1 MASVWAT
8 AEPASKRRMV
18 SQMMSLR
25 GINAQNLR
33 HVLNVVEPDNSL
45 TRKAVRRAVDR
56 SDVLQVTNVKLPLVE
71 GGEFDWPVVLPQ
83 TWLYVASRT
92 AGICDVFSDALRCNP
107 HSLNRPWRLVLYL
120 DEITPGNALR
130 PDNKRKVTAIYV
142 SCLEFGPALCSE
154 SAWFFVG
161 CIRSSMAKQVCGGI
175 SGIVRALLR
184 VSFLGPAS
192 LSTGGVLLSDG
203 TLLFVKFHRLLC
215 DEGAGKSIWCVKG
228 ASGLRPC
235 MHCKNVVMLAE
246 AGGGLKDFDDQDYLV
261 DILCS
266 DVGKCNV

>member
-1 MASVWAT
+1 
-8 AEPASKRRMV
+8 
-18 SQMMSLR
+18 
-25 GINAQNLR
+25 
-33 HVLNVVEPDNSL
+33 
-45 TRKAVRRAVDR
+45 
-56 SDVLQVTNVKLPLVE
+56 
-71 GGEFDWPVVLPQ
+71 
-83 TWLYVASRT
+83 
-92 AGICDVFSDALRCNP
+92 
-107 HSLNRPWRLVLYL
+107 
-120 DEITPGNALR
+120 
-130 PDNKRKVTAIYV
+130 
-142 SCLEFGPALCSE
+142 
-154 SAWFFVG
+154 
-161 CIRSSMAKQVCGGI
+161 MAKQVCGGI

-235 MHCKNVVMLAE
+235 MHCKKVVMLAE